1 MPQGRRRTLHGF
13 TLIELLVVIAIIAVL
28 ISILLPTLKGAKR
41 QVKLINC
48 SSNQRQYAMGLI
60 GWAAEDKQGK
70 YPPNPVTGWSA
81 PQHIWT
87 GKPGIYDHPLINEPD
102 EHAYVGAFLS
112 FITNGD
118 ASVLWCP
125 LDRSYRVARDVGG
138 YTDPNYYDLWVTAPT
153 IHGWNDYHS
162 GYLRYA
168 NAEALPGWPSVN
180 WTNSGNI
187 GAADNVPPLR
197 PDNSQDAIVGDI
209 IWSDGNYSNVH
220 AEVQQVWVNGGEV
233 VGPENAKDNNVAYSD
248 GHVETHSQRPTLTAG
263 NGFYYWQNFHIKHYS
278 QYMMY

>member
-1 MPQGRRRTLHGF
+1 MSDRPHKGF

-48 SSNQRQYAMGLI
+48 SSNQRQYAMGLT
-60 GWAAEDKQGK
+60 GWAVEDKEGK
-70 YPPNPVTGWSA
+70 YPPNPSTGWTDPRWIWSFVYADA
-81 PQHIWT
+81 PV
-87 GKPGIYDHPLINEPD
+87 NEPD
-102 EHAYVGAFLS
+102 EHAYVSTFLS
-112 FITNGD
+112 FVANAD
-118 ASVLWCP
+118 ASALWCP
-125 LDRSYRVARDVGG
+125 LDRSYIVARDIGG
-138 YTDPNYYDLWVTAPT
+138 YTDPNYDDLWV
-153 IHGWNDYHS
+153 GNWEGNNNYLC

-168 NAEALPGWPSVN
+168 NHDAMPGWPGLN
-180 WTNSGNI
+180 WTNSGNT

-197 PDNSQDAIVGDI
+197 PDNSQDAIVADI
-209 IWSDGNYSNVH
+209 IWSDSSYSNVH
-220 AEVQQVWVNGGEV
+220 AEDQQVWVNGGEV

-248 GHVETHSQRPTLTAG
+248 GHVETHSQRPTLTDG